1 MPAPRRKSGRQRR
14 RRAKITLDFATGE
27 VHDRALDAA
36 ADATA
41 DAGGDPGAIA
51 QAESSAAHAAAP
63 DDALTPEEL
72 TNEDRAQLSVEAPS
86 RGRRARTAN
95 QQSRRRWVKARKVP

>member
-1 MPAPRRKSGRQRR
+1 MPAPPRKSGRQRR

-36 ADATA
+36 ADA
-41 DAGGDPGAIA
+41 GGDPGTIA

-63 DDALTPEEL
+63 DDALSPEEL
-72 TNEDRAQLSVEAPS
+72 SNEDRAQLGVEAPS